1 MKAFAKIL
9 FYITII
15 IQGTYRVFRDYVFPV
30 VNFINAIKSLLEDE
44 QLKEVKA
51 DEGWFAQWLKKTET
65 EIKLLF
71 KCFRKAIT
79 LLLGVEFAPP
89 AISNI
94 NLINKVVEYLRSL
107 TKYQRAAFLFK
118 LASLMLIYYYDKE
131 ELQEKQSDL
140 LVQMAYNHTDK
151 NK

>member
-15 IQGTYRVFRDYVFPV
+15 IQGTFRVFRDYVFPV
-30 VNFINAIKSLLEDE
+30 VNFINALKALLEDE
-44 QLKEVKA
+44 QYKDVKA
-51 DEGWFAQWLKKTET
+51 DEGWFAKWLKKTEV
-65 EIKLLF
+65 EIKLMF
-71 KCFRKAIT
+71 KCFRKAISF
-79 LLLGVEFAPP
+79 LLPEFAPP

-94 NLINKVVEYLRSL
+94 NLINKVVEHLRSL
-107 TKYQRAAFLFK
+107 SKHQRAMFLFK
-118 LASLMLIYYYDKE
+118 MASLMLIYYYDKE

-151 NK
+151 QK